1 MSSKIPIVRKNTSR
15 KVPDHD
21 FMKYWRVVRYWARV
35 KYEIT
40 TAELDMILFL
50 YSEQFFNKS
59 QFKEY
64 EELMSW
70 DRNRFYRLIKADWIH
85 VWRKKDKAEATLYEL
100 TYKAKKMVES
110 VYKKLNREKFSETYV
125 NNPLFRHDASYQDKV
140 YRNFIKGIN
149 KEIQDIKKKG
159 TF

>member
-1 MSSKIPIVRKNTSR
+1 M
-15 KVPDHD
+15 PDHD

-70 DRNRFYRLIKADWIH
+70 DKNRFYRLIKTDWIH
-85 VWRKKDKAEATLYEL
+85 VWRKKEKSEATLYEL
-100 TYKAKKMVES
+100 TYKAKKMVNA

-140 YRNFIKGIN
+140 YRNYIKGIN
-149 KEIQDIKKKG
+149 KEIEEIKKKG